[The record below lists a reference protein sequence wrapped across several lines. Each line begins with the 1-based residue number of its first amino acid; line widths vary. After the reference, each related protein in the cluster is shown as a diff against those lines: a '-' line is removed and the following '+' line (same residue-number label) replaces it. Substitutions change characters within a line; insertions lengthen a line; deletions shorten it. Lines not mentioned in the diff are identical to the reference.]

1 MKELQFV
8 DTLPPEFKDKP
19 AAADLHVTPDG
30 RFLYGSE
37 RRTST
42 LTGFRIDPEK
52 GTLTQIGRFPTETTP
67 RGFGIEPHGK
77 FLLSTGLDSNHLT
90 VYAIEANGTLNPV
103 KQHAMGQMPNWV
115 EFVDLR

>member
-1 MKELQFV
+1 M
-8 DTLPPEFKDKP
+8 LPAEFPIEFKGEKP
-19 AAADLHVTPDG
+19 SAADLHVTPDG

-42 LTGFRIDPEK
+42 LTGFRIDPEN

-67 RGFGIEPHGK
+67 RGFGIDPRGR
-77 FLLSTGLDSNHLT
+77 FLLSTGLASNHLT
-90 VYAIEANGTLNPV
+90 VYAIEANGALNPV
-103 KQHAMGQMPNWV
+103 KRHAMGQMPNWV

>member
-1 MKELQFV
+1 LQFV
-8 DTLPPEFKDKP
+8 SALPAEFKEQP

-37 RRTST
+37 RKTST

-52 GTLTQIGRFPTETTP
+52 GTLSPVGHFPTETTP
-67 RGFGIEPHGK
+67 RGFAIDPRGR
-77 FLLSTGLDSNHLT
+77 FLLSAGLDSNHLT
-90 VYAIEANGTLNPV
+90 VYAIEANGTLNPK